1 VIRRIPARAWITAA
15 LPGSA
20 LLLAISAAAAPAARC
35 HIHPPADE
43 TAATAMASN
52 GGVATIGPFDS
63 IAACEAER
71 HQLFGAGGRCHC
83 AAGFTPGWIGPVPDR
98 PPAPGD
104 LPGAVQGLP

>member
-1 VIRRIPARAWITAA
+1 MSV
-15 LPGSA
+15 
-20 LLLAISAAAAPAARC
+20 AAAPAARC

-43 TAATAMASN
+43 KTAAIATAPK

-71 HQLFGAGGRCHC
+71 RRLFGAGGRCHC
-83 AAGFTPGWIGPVPDR
+83 AAGFTPGWIGPVPSQ

-104 LPGAVQGLP
+104 LPGGAQGLP